1 MLFAFT
7 LSLAA
12 GLSTALGGLVI
23 LFCKKIGSKLMG
35 FSLGFA
41 AGVMITVSLAD
52 MLPHCVHTYA
62 ESVPVQKAGFFT
74 ASLIVCGMIIAF
86 LLEKCIPEEKEL
98 AANKI
103 DAARASALR
112 SAIVTTVAIVLHNL
126 PEGILTL
133 FTSYASPSLGIGMA
147 LAIAMHNIPE
157 GIAIAVPVYYAT
169 QSKGKAFLYTFLSGI
184 AEPFGAVL
192 AFYVLKGFITAAFLN
207 GLVAIIAGIM
217 CFVSISELIPESLSY
232 GKRGYSVLGISVGI
246 VAMSI
251 GIYLI

>member
-1 MLFAFT
+1 MLFAFVV
-7 LSLAA
+7 SLAA

-23 LFCKKIGSKLMG
+23 LFCKKIGNKLMA

-41 AGVMITVSLAD
+41 AGVMLSVSLAD
-52 MLPHCVHTYA
+52 MLPHCVHTY
-62 ESVPVQKAGFFT
+62 EQSVSVQMAAMFT
-74 ASLIVCGMIIAF
+74 ASLMMCGMAIAF
-86 LLEKCIPEEKEL
+86 LIERCIPTEKEMISSKTDPTR
-98 AANKI
+98 AA
-103 DAARASALR
+103 ALR

-133 FTSYASPSLGIGMA
+133 FTTYASPSLGVGMA

-169 QSKGKAFLYTFLSGI
+169 QSKAKAVFYTLLSGI
-184 AEPFGAVL
+184 AEPLGAVL
-192 AFYVLKGFITAAFLN
+192 AFYVLRGLITAAFLN

-217 CFVSISELIPESLSY
+217 CFVSFSELIPESLAY
-232 GKRGYSVLGISVGI
+232 GKRGHTVLGISVGI
-246 VAMSI
+246 IAMSI